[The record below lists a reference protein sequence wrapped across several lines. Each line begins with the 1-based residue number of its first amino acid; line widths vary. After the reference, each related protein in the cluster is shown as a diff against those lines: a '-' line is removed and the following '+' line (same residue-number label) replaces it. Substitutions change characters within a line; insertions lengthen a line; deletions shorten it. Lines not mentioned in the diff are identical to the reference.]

1 MKKRLLELLEKRK
14 AKKTELLTKADA
26 TEDIEEIKG
35 FRTDMDALD
44 AEIRDLEAMITDLPD
59 DEGIEGRSMKVDGAR
74 VLGTY
79 GMEGG
84 KPADKSDER
93 DVEDPYG
100 TLEYRKAF
108 KDYVLSGK
116 KSDVLTRSDA
126 TTASSDIGAVIP
138 TNILNKVVESMTDFG
153 RIYSRV
159 GKSNVA
165 AGLQIPLATVK
176 PTASWVA
183 EGSVADKQKKTI
195 SGSISFSYFKLQVRV
210 AETLVANTV
219 SLSVFESTI
228 TSNINEAMVVGI
240 ETAIISGTGSGQ
252 PMGIVND
259 TNIAAGRKISVDVA
273 DLGNYQKWT
282 ELMAKIPRKY
292 RNGAVLILNDLDWN
306 KYIVGMVDAN
316 GQPVARTTY
325 GLEGIQNDRFLGKEV
340 IAVEDYL
347 TSIDAA
353 TSGDVFGILVRLK
366 DYLFNSNMTQ
376 TFRRYFD
383 ENTDEWVSKST
394 LIADGKLADPNGVVL
409 LKKK

>member
-1 MKKRLLELLEKRK
+1 
-14 AKKTELLTKADA
+14 
-26 TEDIEEIKG
+26 
-35 FRTDMDALD
+35 
-44 AEIRDLEAMITDLPD
+44 
-59 DEGIEGRSMKVDGAR
+59 
-74 VLGTY
+74 
-79 GMEGG
+79 
-84 KPADKSDER
+84 
-93 DVEDPYG
+93 
-100 TLEYRKAF
+100 
-108 KDYVLSGK
+108 
-116 KSDVLTRSDA
+116 
-126 TTASSDIGAVIP
+126 
-138 TNILNKVVESMTDFG
+138 
-153 RIYSRV
+153 
-159 GKSNVA
+159 
-165 AGLQIPLATVK
+165 
-176 PTASWVA
+176 
-183 EGSVADKQKKTI
+183 
-195 SGSISFSYFKLQVRV
+195 V

-240 ETAIISGTGSGQ
+240 ETAIISGSGDGQ

-325 GLEGIQNDRFLGKEV
+325 GLDGIQNDRFLGKEV

-347 TSIDAA
+347 TSVDAA
-353 TSGDVFGILVRLK
+353 SSGDVFGILIRPK
-366 DYLFNSNMTQ
+366 DYLLNSNMAL

-383 ENTDEWVSKST
+383 ENTDEWISKST